1 MNRRYFIPIGVIVV
15 LLILW
20 RIAAIITSGEES
32 RSGRGG
38 RPPVAV
44 EIDSVRYGPIQDIR
58 RLTGSVFP
66 QYQYVISPKVSG
78 RVVDLRV
85 RIGDRVRAGQIIGKI
100 DDAEYQQAV
109 IEAEANLKIAQSS
122 FIEAGIQFEL
132 AREEKDRVETLLEKG
147 ISSPSELD
155 AAVSNYS
162 AQESR
167 LDLAKAQVEQ
177 REASLEAARIRFGYT
192 RLSASKP
199 GLIGQRFVDEGA
211 LLAPNAAVVSVVG
224 IDSVIVRV
232 SVTERDYGF
241 IQQGQHAEVAVDAYP
256 DRQFAGDVARIAPL
270 LEETSRVAQLEV
282 EIENDEQLLKP
293 GMFARVDIRIA
304 ARDSTQIVPTQ
315 ALARRN
321 TEIGVFT
328 IASDEPVARYLPVEV
343 GISTPAWTEILSPSL
358 KGPVITLGQHL
369 IEDGSPILIPSES
382 SSKDVESADQIRGI
396 Q

>member
-1 MNRRYFIPIGVIVV
+1 MNRKYLLPFAAIVV
-15 LLILW
+15 LLIIW
-20 RIAAIITSGEES
+20 RIIATFSSGEGG
-32 RSGRGG
+32 RAGRGG

-44 EIDSVRYGPIQDIR
+44 EIDRVRYGPIEDIR
-58 RLTGSVFP
+58 RLTGSVIP
-66 QYQYVISPKVSG
+66 QYQYIISPKISG
-78 RVVDLRV
+78 RLIELRV
-85 RIGDRVRAGQIIGKI
+85 RIGDRVRTGEAIGRI
-100 DDAEYQQAV
+100 DDAEYRQAV

-122 FIEAGIQFEL
+122 LIEAGIQFEL
-132 AREEKDRVETLLEKG
+132 ARDEKDRVETLLEKG

-177 REASLEAARIRFGYT
+177 REASLEAARIRLGYT
-192 RLSASKP
+192 RLTASKS

-224 IDSVIVRV
+224 IDSVIVRA

-241 IQQGQHAEVAVDAYP
+241 IEPGQQANVTVDAFP
-256 DRQFAGDVARIAPL
+256 DRHFSGDVARIAPL
-270 LEETSRVAQLEV
+270 LEETSRVAQVEV
-282 EIENDEQLLKP
+282 EIENDDRILKP

-315 ALARRN
+315 ALARRSGD
-321 TEIGVFT
+321 TGVFLIT
-328 IASDEPVARYLPVEV
+328 AGEPVAAYSTVEV
-343 GISTPAWTEILSPSL
+343 GISTPDWTEILAPRL
-358 KGPVITLGQHL
+358 EGRIITLGQHL
-369 IEDGSPILIPSES
+369 LEDGSPVLIPSES
-382 SSKDVESADQIRGI
+382 STGDVSSTTQKRGP